1 MKMRGWIILSL
12 AFVFLLTTNAAVRG
26 DNSLP
31 AIKDDQGTGQLEQTT
46 DLKGIKVKIFY
57 IDMPDREKAGNSNFN
72 PVRVKVKAGDKV
84 VWTNNDSRTHFITS
98 MSNCDYPGSDCYVSS
113 EDDEDELEDE
123 EENESNLA
131 SDTFYFTS
139 DNMDT
144 GDVFT
149 YTFEKVGVYKY
160 YCFTHPLEMTGFIEV
175 EEKQSVPL

>member
-1 MKMRGWIILSL
+1 MKMKGWIILSL
-12 AFVFLLTTNAAVRG
+12 AFALLLTSNAAVRG

-31 AIKDDQGTGQLEQTT
+31 AIKDDQGKGQIERATELE
-46 DLKGIKVKIFY
+46 GIKVKIFY
-57 IDMPDREKAGNSNFN
+57 IDMPDKDKAGNSNFK
-72 PVRVKVKAGDKV
+72 PAKVKVKAGDKI

-98 MSNCDYPGSDCYVSS
+98 MSTCDYPGSGCYESP
-113 EDDEDELEDE
+113 EAEEDELEE
-123 EENESNLA
+123 EEEDENNLA

-139 DNMDT
+139 DNIDP

-175 EEKQSVPL
+175 EE